1 MKLKLAEYEMCL
13 YIVSGQKTK
22 D

>member
-13 YIVSGQKTK
+13 YIVSCQKTK
-22 D
+22 N